1 MSPMIF
7 GSGGNSRFTRMRSH
21 LFRRLVFRVDPM
33 RLQLTGAALAATVA
47 VLLVATSA
55 GAALIGIY
63 RNGMETQAQRA
74 EAVKLSG
81 ERCGRGGSDHALRV
95 VVGKRTK
102 ECSYRT
108 IVFGRDLEI
117 SATTRLLSSTPKAVR
132 QKAFLALTLRSGD
145 GAHYQLLAYPLQRK
159 AQLRKTFS
167 DGSVKYL
174 RIAKN
179 VETIQGVDKANKLR
193 LRAFNVT
200 GGPEKGHCR
209 VLAYVGKVL
218 VADFTD
224 PAAGDLQGRASG
236 FAVGATKKAK
246 GAAASFDD
254 VVVRVPN
261 PT

>member
-1 MSPMIF
+1 MKLRISAVSVLF
-7 GSGGNSRFTRMRSH
+7 GA
-21 LFRRLVFRVDPM
+21 V
-33 RLQLTGAALAATVA
+33 
-47 VLLVATSA
+47 VLLVASSA

-63 RNGMETQAQRA
+63 RNGMETPGQRG
-74 EAVKLSG
+74 EPVKLSG
-81 ERCGRGGSDHALRV
+81 ERCGRGGSDHAFRI
-95 VVGKRTK
+95 VVGKRTR

-117 SATTRLLSSTPKAVR
+117 SATARLLSSTPKAVR
-132 QKAFLALTLRSGD
+132 QRAFLALTLRSGD

-159 AQLRKTFS
+159 AQLRKTLP
-167 DGSVKYL
+167 DGSFEYL

-179 VETIQGVDKANKLR
+179 VKTIQGVDKANKLR

-200 GGPEKGHCR
+200 AGPDKGHCR
-209 VLAYVGKVL
+209 ILAYVGKVL

-236 FAVGATKKAK
+236 FAVGATKNAK
-246 GAAASFDD
+246 GAAGSFDD